1 MDFNVHYHE
10 GKDVR
15 FPAKRAQVSKAD
27 GTLDVSVDQDY
38 CWMWANKG
46 ETPASLV
53 LHLDKGG

>member
-38 CWMWANKG
+38 CWM
-46 ETPASLV
+46 
-53 LHLDKGG
+53 